1 MAPATVRR
9 YRQYGNTEVM
19 EVGTRRCSPFLSFHL
34 QTRKNERAHRLR
46 IIAAHRLVHVVI
58 KRAGAIALPFF
69 GIASQTGNRA
79 GLIDADDTTCGF
91 FRLAVRMCGASDGT
105 AARTSL
111 AISAPMIA
119 LPSALR
125 CVWSIVP
132 SVFIGPIDASPYSC
146 AFTLRSMSVTFF
158 SLATSRV
165 AAAYFERTGSS

>member
-1 MAPATVRR
+1 MAPSTVRR

-79 GLIDADDTTCGF
+79 GLIDADDSIFNSDEVLDDAFVRATRRSAIRRIDVAESN
-91 FRLAVRMCGASDGT
+91 RLQKCERKHRRGGGLEIVAVASRLVDDLPPH
-105 AARTSL
+105 AR
-111 AISAPMIA
+111 
-119 LPSALR
+119 LR
-125 CVWSIVP
+125 V
-132 SVFIGPIDASPYSC
+132 
-146 AFTLRSMSVTFF
+146 
-158 SLATSRV
+158 
-165 AAAYFERTGSS
+165 